1 MAIGKGLKVKSTMF
15 PHKNIHKGTWVSP
28 DGRHVN
34 QIDHILINERFSNNI
49 TDVRTY
55 RGADCDSDHFLVAS
69 NLRVKL
75 KTMSRNMRPEGVR
88 YDVEK
93 LRDSRKAREF
103 QENMQKMAREFNSNT
118 ETVDEQWKIIKHTL
132 GNVSEKVLGKAHRTK
147 KPWLNVIYH
156 KALKRRKIA
165 REKWLNDASNQEKE
179 RIFRVKRKE
188 AHNIFRCEKR
198 KYVQN
203 LIREAEQDYRSH
215 STRQLYHKVNS
226 FIGGYRRQEKFLK
239 KDDGS

>member
-1 MAIGKGLKVKSTMF
+1 MTNDNGTKLVDMAIGKGLKVKSTMF

-34 QIDHILINERFSNNI
+34 QIDHILINERFANNI

-75 KTMSRNMRPEGVR
+75 KTMSRNMRPEIVR

-103 QENMQKMAREFNSNT
+103 PENIQKMAREFNSNP

-147 KPWLNVIYH
+147 KPWFNAICQE
-156 KALKRRKIA
+156 ALKRRKIA
-165 REKWLNDASNQEKE
+165 RERWLNDANNQEEE

-203 LIREAEQDYRSH
+203 VIREAEQDYRSH
-215 STRQLYHKVNS
+215 NKRQL
-226 FIGGYRRQEKFLK
+226 
-239 KDDGS
+239 